1 MNMDNSSYFYISV
14 ILAEIMLIL
23 FVLLYVLYKKY
34 KFYKKRVIQSGLD
47 SAGGDTFLQKLDEMI
62 SSAEQK
68 MMHSNDENKRI
79 LLQRIK
85 FLRIEKKLVQ
95 KSINT
100 DMYWKNILQ
109 EYADFVV
116 SEVPNEKGSNADAKH
131 SEYLSQIHGI
141 SEYKKLLISMKS
153 RLLDSYEKIDELRRL
168 ADGKSSPDMESILEK
183 IDIIEKEKNAI
194 QEDLDKAG
202 DEFEKIFSNVEY
214 LEQLNKDAT
223 HQSEFEAM
231 KEENDF
237 LAKQI
242 EFLLK
247 QEVEETEKQFARIEY
262 LEASLEDKTQECKKL
277 QAQLA
282 K

>member
-1 MNMDNSSYFYISV
+1 
-14 ILAEIMLIL
+14 
-23 FVLLYVLYKKY
+23 
-34 KFYKKRVIQSGLD
+34 
-47 SAGGDTFLQKLDEMI
+47 KLDEMI

-68 MMHSNDENKRI
+68 MMHSNDANKRT

-116 SEVPNEKGSNADAKH
+116 SEVPNEKGSNSDAKH

-183 IDIIEKEKNAI
+183 IDVIEKEKNAI

-214 LEQLNKDAT
+214 LEQLNKDAS
-223 HQSEFEAM
+223 HQSEFEAL

-262 LEASLEDKTQECKKL
+262 LEASLEDKTLECKKL
-277 QAQLA
+277 QTQLGG
-282 K
+282 